1 MARQR
6 IKAMKLPPVELLDL
20 GNGLKMV
27 HIHQKDVAA
36 GIFGFVAGAGSAH
49 DGEHPGLAH
58 MVEHTIFKGTKHR
71 QAWHINNRM
80 EAVGGELN
88 AFTTKEETT
97 VYSIFPSGNEAR
109 AVELLADLAIFS
121 QFPEREFEK
130 EREVVLDEI
139 CSYRDMPSE
148 AIYDDFEDMVFANTP
163 LGHNILGCPETVKA
177 LTPANCR
184 NFLSSYYNRSNM
196 VVFYSGPCPPA
207 RMQAVATRHFEQLP
221 AGQINALERNDRFV
235 LGNRCEQIENLHQA
249 HAMIGAEIGSL
260 HSPGRFAEKLFAN
273 IIGGPGM
280 NSLLNIELR
289 EHRGLVYTVEA
300 GTSHYRGAG
309 LLNIYFGC
317 DAHDLER
324 CLNVTHAVMKR
335 IAARSDSELERR
347 LDRTKRQY
355 LGQLAIG
362 SENRENRV
370 MGNARHVLYFDNLPG
385 EDTALEAIKAVTAAQ
400 IKALAEKLIKPATL
414 VFTP

>member
-27 HIHQKDVAA
+27 HIHQQDVAA

-58 MVEHTIFKGTKHR
+58 MVEHTIFKGTTHR

-97 VYSIFPSGNEAR
+97 VYSIFPTGNEAR

-139 CSYRDMPSE
+139 CSYRDMPAE

-163 LGHNILGCPETVKA
+163 LGHNILGSPNTVEA
-177 LTPANCR
+177 LTPADCR
-184 NFLSSYYNRSNM
+184 HFLNKYYNRRNI
-196 VVFYSGPCPPA
+196 VVFYSGPCTPTH
-207 RMQAVATRHFEQLP
+207 MQRIAAKHFEQLP
-221 AGQINALERNDRFV
+221 NGQINALERDDSFTHGVR
-235 LGNRCEQIENLHQA
+235 REHIDNLHQA
-249 HAMIGAEIGSL
+249 HAMLGAEIGSL
-260 HSPGRFAEKLFAN
+260 HSPNRFAEKLFAN

-300 GTSHYRGAG
+300 GTSLYRGTG

-317 DAHDLER
+317 DADDLDR
-324 CLNVTHAVMKR
+324 CLAVTETVMKR
-335 IAARSDSELERR
+335 IAGRSDNELDRR
-347 LDRTKRQY
+347 LDRAKRQY

-362 SENRENRV
+362 SENRENRI
-370 MGNARHVLYFDNLPG
+370 MGTARHALYFGTLPK
-385 EDTALEAIKAVTAAQ
+385 EDAAIEAIKAITPAQ
-400 IKALAEKLIKPATL
+400 IKTLATKLITPTTL
-414 VFTP
+414 IFTP